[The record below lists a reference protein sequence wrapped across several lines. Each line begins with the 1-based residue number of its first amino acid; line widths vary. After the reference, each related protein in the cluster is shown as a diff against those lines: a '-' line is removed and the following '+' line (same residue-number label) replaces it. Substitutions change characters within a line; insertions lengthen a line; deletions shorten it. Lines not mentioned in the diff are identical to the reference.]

1 MIIKTITCHDV
12 YNVGASLQAYALCTY
27 LQSEGHDV
35 QIIDYKPEYLS
46 KHHSLSRV
54 DNPRFDKPIIK
65 QAYLLL
71 KLPSRL
77 RAKFGDRKKR
87 FDVFRREYLTLT
99 ERTYHSND
107 ELKAQPP
114 VADAVIAG
122 SDQIWNPLFQ
132 NGKDPAFFLDF
143 VPGNTKAISY
153 AASFATDV
161 LTEDDREQMTPWL
174 SRLDAIAVREKSG
187 VEVLHTM
194 GFEGRAVC
202 DPVFLLD
209 REAWKRLAVLPEEKD
224 YILVYDFDSNPTVAK
239 IAKALSEQTGKPIV
253 SVFPMFDADELW
265 DDLGPREFLGA
276 IKNAAVVIS
285 NSFHATAFSL
295 MFNKEFYVVERREG
309 INARMR
315 DLLSEVGLSE
325 RMVADVPPD
334 TLIDWATP
342 RAAVEA
348 MSLGGK
354 RYLQEQLSVE
364 NEVTD
369 DAEGIC
375 GDPCL

>member
-1 MIIKTITCHDV
+1 MKIKTITCHDV
-12 YNVGASLQAYALCTY
+12 YNVGASLQAYALSEY
-27 LQSEGHDV
+27 LKQCGHEV
-35 QIIDYKPEYLS
+35 QIIDYKPDYLS

-54 DNPRFDKPIIK
+54 DNPRFNKPLVK

-87 FDVFRREYLTLT
+87 FDAFRKEYLPLT
-99 ERTYHSND
+99 KRTYHSNE

-122 SDQIWNPLFQ
+122 SDQIWNPLFP
-132 NGKDPAFFLDF
+132 NGKDPAFFLNF
-143 VPGNTKAISY
+143 VPEDVKAMSY
-153 AASFATDV
+153 AASFATDT
-161 LTEDDREQMTPWL
+161 LTEEDSARMTPWL
-174 SRLDAIAVREKSG
+174 ERLDVISVREKSG
-187 VEVLHTM
+187 VDLLRSM
-194 GFEGRAVC
+194 GLDGEAVC

-209 REAWKRLAVLPEEKD
+209 REAWKRLAVYPEEKD
-224 YILVYDFDSNPTVAK
+224 YILVYDFDNNPTVAA

-276 IKNAAVVIS
+276 IRHASVVIS

-295 MFNKEFYVVERREG
+295 IFNKEFYVVGRKEG

-315 DLLSEVGLSE
+315 DLLSEVGLAE
-325 RMVADVPPD
+325 RMIADIPEVS
-334 TLIDWATP
+334 LIDWTLP

-354 RYLQEQLSVE
+354 RFLQQQLTAE
-364 NEVTD
+364 DEVTD
-369 DAEGIC
+369 DAEGIS
-375 GDPCL
+375 GDPGL

>member
-1 MIIKTITCHDV
+1 MKIKTITCHDV
-12 YNVGASLQAYALCTY
+12 YNVGASLQAYALSAY
-27 LQSEGHDV
+27 LKQCGHEV
-35 QIIDYKPEYLS
+35 QIIDYKPAYLS

-54 DNPRFDKPIIK
+54 DNPRFDKPVVK

-87 FDVFRREYLTLT
+87 FDAFRREYLPLT
-99 ERTYHSND
+99 ERTYRSND
-107 ELKAQPP
+107 ELKADPP
-114 VADAVIAG
+114 QADAVIAG
-122 SDQIWNPLFQ
+122 SDQIWNPLFP

-143 VPGNTKAISY
+143 VPENVKAVSY
-153 AASFATDV
+153 AASFATDA
-161 LTEDDREQMTPWL
+161 LTEEDSIRMTPWL
-174 SRLDAIAVREKSG
+174 KRLDAVSVREKSG
-187 VEVLHTM
+187 VDVLSSM
-194 GFEGRAVC
+194 GIDGEAVC

-209 REAWKRLAVLPEEKD
+209 REEWKRLAVYPEEKD
-224 YILVYDFDSNPTVAK
+224 YILVYDFDNNPTVAA
-239 IAKALSEQTGKPIV
+239 IAKALSVQTGKPIV

-276 IKNAAVVIS
+276 IKNASVVIS

-295 MFNKEFYVVERREG
+295 IFNKEFYVVERREG

-325 RMVADVPPD
+325 RMVADVPPKAF
-334 TLIDWATP
+334 IDWTLP
-342 RAAVEA
+342 RAAVEH
-348 MSLGGK
+348 MSNGGK
-354 RYLQEQLSVE
+354 RFLQQHVTVK
-364 NEVTD
+364 NEVMD
-369 DAEGIC
+369 DAEGIS